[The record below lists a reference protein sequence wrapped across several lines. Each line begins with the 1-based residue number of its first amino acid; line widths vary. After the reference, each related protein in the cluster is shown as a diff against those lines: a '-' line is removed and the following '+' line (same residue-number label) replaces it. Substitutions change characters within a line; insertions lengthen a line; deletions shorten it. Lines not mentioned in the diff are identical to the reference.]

1 MEKLESNKIVV
12 IGAGPAGLAAGALLR
27 RAGLPFVMLE
37 KSREVGHAW
46 HYHYDRLH
54 LHTVKDLSHLPLLP
68 FPESYPTYVS
78 RDDFAAYLEG
88 YAKHFDLKPHF
99 GEEVKRIGRNRLGEW
114 VVETGSGRSYYA
126 SHVVV
131 ATGVNRVPHR
141 PSFPGE
147 DLFEGKITH
156 SVTYRRATDYKGK
169 RILVVGM
176 GNTGAEIA
184 LDLAEHG
191 MLPLLSVRG
200 PVNIVPRDVWG
211 RPTQLTARL
220 LSRLPNWLAD
230 GIGKLLQRFTIGNL
244 RAFGI
249 ETPTL
254 APNQQLREEGKTPV
268 IDLGTVEMI
277 RQGRVRVVPGI
288 RKIGKDGV
296 HFEDGS
302 FHPLDLIIQATG
314 YRPQLPDLVPG
325 IEEILDEHGCPKHPE
340 GEAHFQGLYFVG
352 FDNYRPGG
360 ILGAIN
366 RDAPF
371 VVDRICSKL
380 GRNAGQTQS

>member
-1 MEKLESNKIVV
+1 MEKLVSNNIVV
-12 IGAGPAGLAAGALLR
+12 IGAGPAGLAVGALLR
-27 RAGLPFVMLE
+27 QAELPFVMLE

-46 HYHYDRLH
+46 HYHYERLH

-68 FPESYPTYVS
+68 FPDSYPTYVS
-78 RDDFAAYLEG
+78 RDDFAAYLDR
-88 YAKHFDLKPHF
+88 YAEHFDLKPHF
-99 GEEVKRIGRNRLGEW
+99 GEEVKRIGRDRLGEW
-114 VVETGSGRSYYA
+114 VVETGSGRSYHA

-147 DLFEGKITH
+147 DLFEGDITH
-156 SVTYRRATDYKGK
+156 SVDYRRARDYQGK
-169 RILVVGM
+169 RTLVVGM

-191 MLPLLSVRG
+191 MQPFLSVRG
-200 PVNIVPRDVWG
+200 PVNIVPRDVFG

-230 GIGKLLQRFTIGNL
+230 GIGKLVQRITVGNL
-244 RAFGI
+244 RPFGI
-249 ETPTL
+249 KTPSL

-277 RQGRVRVVPGI
+277 RRGRIRVVPGI

-296 HFEDGS
+296 YFEDGS
-302 FHPLDLIIQATG
+302 FHALDLIILATG
-314 YRPQLPDLVPG
+314 YRPQLPDLIPG
-325 IEEILDEHGCPKHPE
+325 IEGTLDEHGCPGEPE
-340 GEAHFQGLYFVG
+340 GKDLLQGLYFVG
-352 FDNYRPGG
+352 FDNYKPGG
-360 ILGAIN
+360 ILGTIN

-371 VVDRICSKL
+371 VVNRICSKL
-380 GRNAGQTQS
+380 KQNAGQAQS